1 MRVAVFFT
9 PPPEHPLTRAAAMWL
24 GRDAFTGAALS
35 PDGESALT
43 TDEVVQLTSEPRRYG
58 FHATLKPPFRLAEG
72 CRLEDVDETLKTAT
86 SSLSPVDLGH
96 LTITKIGPFF
106 ALTPAAADGAI
117 SEFAADIV
125 CRFDTFR
132 APPTTEEIAG
142 RRPDRLSVRQREYL
156 TQWGYPYV
164 FEEFRFHMTLTGPV
178 ADDRR
183 SDVRQ
188 ALDRRFRPLL
198 DMPIVVDA
206 LALFVESEPPG
217 DFVVRT
223 RRALSAIA
231 NPVDVK

>member
-1 MRVAVFFT
+1 
-9 PPPEHPLTRAAAMWL
+9 
-24 GRDAFTGAALS
+24 
-35 PDGESALT
+35 
-43 TDEVVQLTSEPRRYG
+43 
-58 FHATLKPPFRLAEG
+58 
-72 CRLEDVDETLKTAT
+72 
-86 SSLSPVDLGH
+86 
-96 LTITKIGPFF
+96 
-106 ALTPAAADGAI
+106 
-117 SEFAADIV
+117 
-125 CRFDTFR
+125 
-132 APPTTEEIAG
+132 
-142 RRPDRLSVRQREYL
+142 
-156 TQWGYPYV
+156 
-164 FEEFRFHMTLTGPV
+164 MTLTGPV